1 MVGQQSAMRTSF
13 DAVGTIDARPTTT
26 DAGVVIDQNELRSAF
41 QAAAGEMPD
50 DLELLGV
57 TYHGEAHQEWVAIA
71 GENGDPN
78 VSCEGWGDSPIDAL
92 KDLVR
97 HVREDACGRRS

>member
-1 MVGQQSAMRTSF
+1 M
-13 DAVGTIDARPTTT
+13 IDP
-26 DAGVVIDQNELRSAF
+26 NELRSAF

-50 DLELLGV
+50 DLELLGI
-57 TYHGEAHQEWVAIA
+57 TYHGPEAHQEWVAIA

-78 VSCEGWGDSPIDAL
+78 VSCEGWGTTPLEAL
-92 KDLVR
+92 EDLVR

>member
-1 MVGQQSAMRTSF
+1 M
-13 DAVGTIDARPTTT
+13 IDPT
-26 DAGVVIDQNELRSAF
+26 ELRSAF

-50 DLELLGV
+50 DLELLGI
-57 TYHGEAHQEWVAIA
+57 TYHGPEAHQEWVAIA

-78 VSCEGWGDSPIDAL
+78 VSCEGWGGTPLEAL
-92 KDLVR
+92 SDLVR